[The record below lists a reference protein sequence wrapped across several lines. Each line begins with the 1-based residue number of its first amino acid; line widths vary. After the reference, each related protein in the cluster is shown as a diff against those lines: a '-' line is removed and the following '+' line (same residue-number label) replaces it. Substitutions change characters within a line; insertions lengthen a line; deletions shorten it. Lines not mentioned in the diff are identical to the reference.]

1 MGEEI
6 KNLYN
11 VNVTTISNDFFKNH
25 LSDANAEYIRV
36 YLYYLWK
43 QKDTLNY
50 SEIADD
56 LNLTVNDVE
65 RATKYWIKQ
74 KVIAKNSIVKDNDE
88 NYSSNDYIKDD
99 YNDEIEQT
107 IDIKKKNTKILK
119 LKNNSANI
127 ENSMNEI
134 MLFAETILP
143 TVSSQQY
150 ELFKQLYTELNMST
164 EVIEYLIEYCAGQ
177 GKYTSSYMKKVAVS
191 WYEQGL
197 SNVDAVKEFIG
208 KYNQLKNK
216 DKTKTNNKTI
226 VKKLNKSKE
235 DYDNKFLEGLKR

>member
-25 LSDANAEYIRV
+25 LADANAEYIRV

-43 QKDTLNY
+43 QKEVLSL

-74 KVIAKNSIVKDNDE
+74 KVLAKNSIVKDVVEDE
-88 NYSSNDYIKDD
+88 ETEEVD
-99 YNDEIEQT
+99 T
-107 IDIKKKNTKILK
+107 IDKNPKTKILK
-119 LKNNSANI
+119 LKNKNDNVEAA
-127 ENSMNEI
+127 MNEV
-134 MLFAETILP
+134 MLFAETMLP
-143 TVSSQQY
+143 AVSSQQY

-164 EVIEYLIEYCAGQ
+164 EVIEYLIEYCAGES
-177 GKYTSSYMKKVAVS
+177 KYTCSYMKKVAVS
-191 WYEQGL
+191 WFEQGL
-197 SNVDAVKEFIG
+197 SDVDSVKEFI
-208 KYNQLKNK
+208 KNFSLPK
-216 DKTKTNNKTI
+216 
-226 VKKLNKSKE
+226 NKSKSKTVKTKLPASKTRNE
-235 DYDNKFLEGLKR
+235 DYDNKFLQGLK

>member
-1 MGEEI
+1 MVEEI

-25 LSDANAEYIRV
+25 LADANAEYIRV

-43 QKDTLNY
+43 QKDTLSF

-56 LNLTVNDVE
+56 LNLTINDVE

-74 KVIAKNSIVKDNDE
+74 KVLAKNSIIKDTDSDDE
-88 NYSSNDYIKDD
+88 NIENINDDNNVNI
-99 YNDEIEQT
+99 T
-107 IDIKKKNTKILK
+107 HSDINEKRKTKILT
-119 LKNNSANI
+119 LRNNNDNI
-127 ENSMNEI
+127 ESAMNEV
-134 MLFAETILP
+134 MLFAETMLP
-143 TVSSQQY
+143 TVSSQQF
-150 ELFKQLYTELNMST
+150 ELFKQLYTDLNMST

-216 DKTKTNNKTI
+216 SKANNKKNNTI
-226 VKKLNKSKE
+226 KSKSRKE
-235 DYDNKFLEGLKR
+235 DYDNKFLEGLKG

>member
-25 LSDANAEYIRV
+25 LADANAEYIRV

-43 QKDTLNY
+43 QKDKLNF

-74 KVIAKNSIVKDNDE
+74 KVLAKNSIINDTEDN
-88 NYSSNDYIKDD
+88 
-99 YNDEIEQT
+99 EIE
-107 IDIKKKNTKILK
+107 DNVNENANKSEHNEKRNAKILK
-119 LKNNSANI
+119 LRNSNENI
-127 ENSMNEI
+127 DNAMNEV
-134 MLFAETILP
+134 MLFAERMLP

-150 ELFKQLYTELNMST
+150 ELFKQLYIDLNMST
-164 EVIEYLIEYCAGQ
+164 EVIEYLIEYCASQ

-197 SNVDAVKEFIG
+197 TNVDAVKDYIG
-208 KYNQLKNK
+208 KFNQLKNK
-216 DKTKTNNKTI
+216 STKTAKKTNL
-226 VKKLNKSKE
+226 VKSKTRKE
-235 DYDNKFLEGLKR
+235 DYDNKFLEGLKG

>member
-1 MGEEI
+1 MVEEI

-25 LSDANAEYIRV
+25 LADANAEYIRV

-43 QKDTLNY
+43 QKDTLSF

-56 LNLTVNDVE
+56 LNLTINDVE

-74 KVIAKNSIVKDNDE
+74 KVLAKNSIIKDTDSEDE
-88 NYSSNDYIKDD
+88 NIENINDDNNVNINHSDSNEKR
-99 YNDEIEQT
+99 
-107 IDIKKKNTKILK
+107 KTKILT
-119 LKNNSANI
+119 LRNNNDNIDSA
-127 ENSMNEI
+127 MNEV
-134 MLFAETILP
+134 MLFAETMLP
-143 TVSSQQY
+143 TVSSQQF
-150 ELFKQLYTELNMST
+150 ELFKQLYTDLNMST
-164 EVIEYLIEYCAGQ
+164 EVIEYLIEYCASQ

-216 DKTKTNNKTI
+216 SKANNKKNNTI
-226 VKKLNKSKE
+226 KSKSRKE
-235 DYDNKFLEGLKR
+235 DYDNKFLEGLKG